1 MLRRKTSLL
10 IKTGFFLVSFF
21 YLNSVWAL
29 SLMQAYQAALA
40 NDSVYRSAKLENE
53 AGQQFKHIGRANLLP
68 NLSANYA
75 YNRNNTDIT
84 TQSAL
89 ITRREDRN
97 YTSKNGVIQLR
108 QPIFNLENWALY
120 KQGNAQTNLSDK
132 QLLVSQQALI
142 TRFFELYVSANYAQD
157 VLALAVAQ
165 NDALKTQVGANQ
177 LMAVRGEGTKTALI
191 ESQAKFGL
199 AQAQVIESQDSVI
212 DSRNALAIM
221 LGQEVVALDTL
232 SNDFNL
238 LTSAPSSFEEW
249 RSLALLHNPE
259 IAAQRE
265 NIEIAYQQ
273 IKRNRAGHAPR
284 LDAIASLSKSDSD
297 TVATFQQNI
306 DNKLVGL
313 QLNVPIYS
321 GGSVNALTSQAEA
334 NYRKSQADL
343 DTTINEVMLDL
354 RKHFSSL
361 ASSTLKIEALKQSVA
376 SAELLITATK
386 KSLTGGVRTNLDV
399 LDARTQLFV
408 AKRDLSLARYNYLV
422 AYIGIRNA
430 AGNLSVKDLEAVSVY
445 FTPQTRTVLLEEDDR
460 ATVN

>member
-1 MLRRKTSLL
+1 MPTKKMNLL
-10 IKTGFFLVSFF
+10 TKAGFFLTTFF
-21 YLNSVWAL
+21 YVNSVWAL
-29 SLMQAYQAALA
+29 DLMQAYQAALA
-40 NDSVYRSAKLENE
+40 NDSIYRSARLENE
-53 AGQQFKHIGRANLLP
+53 AGQQFKNIGRANLLP
-68 NLSANYA
+68 NISANYA

-84 TQSAL
+84 TKSAS

-97 YTSKNGVIQLR
+97 YNSENGAIQLR

-120 KQGNAQTNLSDK
+120 KQGNAQTKLSDK

-142 TRFFELYVSANYAQD
+142 TRFFELYVSANYAED

-165 NDALKTQVGANQ
+165 GVALKSQVDANQ

-191 ESQAKFGL
+191 ESQSKLGL
-199 AQAQVIESQDSVI
+199 AQAQVIESQDSVT
-212 DSRNALAIM
+212 DSRNALALM
-221 LGQEVVALDTL
+221 LGRDVTALDTL
-232 SNDFNL
+232 SDDFNPPTAGQL
-238 LTSAPSSFEEW
+238 SFDEW
-249 RSLALLHNPE
+249 RNLALLNNPE
-259 IAAQRE
+259 IAVQRE

-284 LDAIASLSKSDSD
+284 LDAVASLSKSESD
-297 TVATFQQNI
+297 TVATFQQDI

-313 QLNVPIYS
+313 QLNIPLYS
-321 GGSVNALTSQAEA
+321 GGSVTALTTQADA

-343 DTTINEVMLDL
+343 DTTTNEVLLDL

-361 ASSTLKIEALKQSVA
+361 ASSTLKIDALKQSVA

-399 LDARTQLFV
+399 LDARSQLFV
-408 AKRDLSLARYNYLV
+408 AKRDLSLARYNYLI

-430 AGNLSVKDLEAVSVY
+430 AGSLTVADLEAVSGY
-445 FTPQTRTVLLEEDDR
+445 FTPQIRTVLTEDGDY
-460 ATVN
+460 AALN

>member
-1 MLRRKTSLL
+1 MNLL
-10 IKTGFFLVSFF
+10 TKAGFFLTTFF
-21 YLNSVWAL
+21 YVNSVWAL
-29 SLMQAYQAALA
+29 DLMQAYQAALA
-40 NDSVYRSAKLENE
+40 NDSIYRSARLENE
-53 AGQQFKHIGRANLLP
+53 AGQQFKNIGRANLLP
-68 NLSANYA
+68 NISANYA

-84 TQSAL
+84 TKSAS

-97 YTSKNGVIQLR
+97 YNSENGAIQLR

-120 KQGNAQTNLSDK
+120 KQGNAQTKLSDK

-142 TRFFELYVSANYAQD
+142 TRFFELYVSANYAED

-165 NDALKTQVGANQ
+165 GVALKSQVDANQ

-191 ESQAKFGL
+191 ESQSKLGL
-199 AQAQVIESQDSVI
+199 AQAQVIESQDSVT
-212 DSRNALAIM
+212 DSRNALALM
-221 LGQEVVALDTL
+221 LGRDVTALDTL
-232 SNDFNL
+232 SDDFNPPTAGQL
-238 LTSAPSSFEEW
+238 SFDEW
-249 RSLALLHNPE
+249 RNLALLNNPE
-259 IAAQRE
+259 IAVQRE

-284 LDAIASLSKSDSD
+284 LDAVASLSKSESD
-297 TVATFQQNI
+297 TVATFQQDI

-313 QLNVPIYS
+313 QLNIPLYS
-321 GGSVNALTSQAEA
+321 GGSVTALTTQADA

-343 DTTINEVMLDL
+343 DTTTNEVLLDL

-361 ASSTLKIEALKQSVA
+361 ASSTLKIDALKQSVA

-399 LDARTQLFV
+399 LDARSQLFV
-408 AKRDLSLARYNYLV
+408 AKRDLSLARYNYLI

-430 AGNLSVKDLEAVSVY
+430 AGSLTVADLEAVSGY
-445 FTPQTRTVLLEEDDR
+445 FTPQIRTVLTEDGDY
-460 ATVN
+460 AALN

>member
-1 MLRRKTSLL
+1 
-10 IKTGFFLVSFF
+10 
-21 YLNSVWAL
+21 
-29 SLMQAYQAALA
+29 
-40 NDSVYRSAKLENE
+40 
-53 AGQQFKHIGRANLLP
+53 
-68 NLSANYA
+68 
-75 YNRNNTDIT
+75 
-84 TQSAL
+84 
-89 ITRREDRN
+89 
-97 YTSKNGVIQLR
+97 
-108 QPIFNLENWALY
+108 
-120 KQGNAQTNLSDK
+120 
-132 QLLVSQQALI
+132 
-142 TRFFELYVSANYAQD
+142 
-157 VLALAVAQ
+157 
-165 NDALKTQVGANQ
+165 
-177 LMAVRGEGTKTALI
+177 
-191 ESQAKFGL
+191 
-199 AQAQVIESQDSVI
+199 
-212 DSRNALAIM
+212 M

-361 ASSTLKIEALKQSVA
+361 ASGTLKIEALKQSVA